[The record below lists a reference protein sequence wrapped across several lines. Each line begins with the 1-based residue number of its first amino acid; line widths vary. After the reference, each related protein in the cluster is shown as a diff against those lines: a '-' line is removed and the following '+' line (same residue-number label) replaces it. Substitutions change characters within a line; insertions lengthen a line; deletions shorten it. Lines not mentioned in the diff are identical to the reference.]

1 MTGVNRAFTFGGE
14 SGHMHH
20 FLRPP
25 PLRPPPLPPGQNTAW
40 VNALFS
46 AKSVQSG
53 GVIRRSVRSIER
65 EIGRDAF
72 EAEVR
77 RRGFHAIEIGGQ
89 YSILCN
95 SGQRRVIC

>member
-1 MTGVNRAFTFGGE
+1 MQ
-14 SGHMHH
+14 HM
-20 FLRPP
+20 FRPP
-25 PLRPPPLPPGQNTAW
+25 NPRPQSPVLGQNTAW

-89 YSILCN
+89 YIILCN
-95 SGQRRVIC
+95 SGHMRVIC